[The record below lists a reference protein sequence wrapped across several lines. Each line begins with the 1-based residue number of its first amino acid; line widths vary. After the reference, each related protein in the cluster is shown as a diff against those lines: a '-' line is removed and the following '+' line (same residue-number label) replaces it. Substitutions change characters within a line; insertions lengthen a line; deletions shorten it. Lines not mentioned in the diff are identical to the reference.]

1 MMILPLCRIVIFCT
15 GATGL
20 ANLVACSASAQV
32 GDAMFPLTEGRSW
45 KYHSVIAYDD
55 GSESMHEDLELTAR
69 GSEKIGE
76 QTAWRRRSDHGVDY
90 WLRFDDTGT
99 FRVAYKT
106 DVDPDPKLD
115 SALRYVLKKPYAI
128 GTEWTV
134 PTSAFVLE
142 KPNEFR
148 RQFRTVYKP
157 FPMKFRIESI
167 NEKVETPAGKFD
179 ACLKVA
185 GVATIKLYVDATG
198 VWDDV
203 PLYSTEWY
211 CPNVG
216 LTQIVRREKSTSK
229 LIRGGELTMKL
240 TAWK

>member
-1 MMILPLCRIVIFCT
+1 MQFSLRPIVMIT
-15 GATGL
+15 S
-20 ANLVACSASAQV
+20 SASVLMALLSCTSSGQV
-32 GDAMFPLTEGRSW
+32 GDAMFPLSEGRSW

-55 GSESMHEDLELTAR
+55 GSESFHEDLELTAR
-69 GSEKIGE
+69 GSETIGE

-90 WLRFDDTGT
+90 WLRFDETGT
-99 FRVAYKT
+99 FRVASKT
-106 DVDPDPKLD
+106 DVDLLPKLD
-115 SALRYVLKKPYAI
+115 PNIRYVLKKPYVV
-128 GTEWTV
+128 GTEWVV

-167 NEKVETPAGKFD
+167 SEKVETPAGEFD
-179 ACLKVA
+179 ACLKVS
-185 GVATIKLYVDATG
+185 GVASIKLYVDATG

-216 LTQIVRREKSTSK
+216 LTKIIRREKSTSK

-240 TAWK
+240 VAWK

>member
-1 MMILPLCRIVIFCT
+1 MVSLVCRIVQGLLSVA
-15 GATGL
+15 GATSL
-20 ANLVACSASAQV
+20 IACSSSAQI
-32 GDAMFPLTEGRSW
+32 GDSMFPLTEGRAW
-45 KYHSVIAYDD
+45 KYQSVIAYDD
-55 GSESMHEDLELTAR
+55 GSEALHEELELTAR

-99 FRVAYKT
+99 FRVATKT
-106 DVDPDPKLD
+106 DVDPDPKPD
-115 SALRYVLKKPYAI
+115 STVRYVLKKPYVV
-128 GTEWTV
+128 GTEWVV

-148 RQFRTVYKP
+148 RQFRTIYKP

-167 NEKVETPAGKFD
+167 SEKVETPAGKFES
-179 ACLKVA
+179 CLKVA

-198 VWDDV
+198 VWDEV

-211 CPNVG
+211 CPNIG
-216 LTQIVRREKSTSK
+216 LTQIVRKERSTSK

-240 TAWK
+240 VAWK